1 MPGRQPLRHVLRF
14 NLDTW
19 CARLG
24 KSVGSAFQS
33 KGRCRLII
41 ERVYDFLN
49 VGEPPGKADCI
60 FVFAGH
66 QERKSYGIQLWR
78 EEWAPRLILSVGRFE
93 WRKFYGLDLPSDGGL
108 KLLVERTAPKVRHF
122 FVSFDGDD
130 ARSVLVEKGRYGTL
144 TEAQGLAQF
153 IKNEGLQSL
162 MVVSTSIHL
171 RRVALALK
179 AALRGSHV
187 RRTYVA
193 VPENLSTLRREHLC
207 SSQDVRREVWR
218 ELLKYLSYRFAFSV
232 RPGILRG
239 DRV

>member
-1 MPGRQPLRHVLRF
+1 M
-14 NLDTW
+14 
-19 CARLG
+19 
-24 KSVGSAFQS
+24 
-33 KGRCRLII
+33 I

-60 FVFAGH
+60 FVFAGQ

-78 EEWAPRLILSVGRFE
+78 EKWAPRLILSVGRFE
-93 WRKFYGLDLPSDGGL
+93 WRRFYSLGLPSDGGL
-108 KLLVERTAPKVRHF
+108 KLLVESTAPKVRHF

-130 ARSVLVEKGRYGTL
+130 ARSVLVKKGRYGTL
-144 TEAQGLAQF
+144 TEAQGLSQF
-153 IKNEGLQSL
+153 LKNEEVQSL

-179 AALRGSHV
+179 AALRGSPI

-193 VPENLSTLRREHLC
+193 VPEKLSSLRRENVR

-218 ELLKYLSYRFAFSV
+218 ELLKYLGYRLALSV
-232 RPGILRG
+232 CPGIMRG
-239 DRV
+239 DRL